1 MCFLNKVLSLAVSQ
15 PNILSTPVYLLH
27 ALGRE
32 PISIINYTQIVAFFL
47 NHTVLVD
54 SRVLDTSNTIWGGNL
69 LASETLNYF

>member
-1 MCFLNKVLSLAVSQ
+1 MTEHLEKMKRIESHWN
-15 PNILSTPVYLLH
+15 PN

-54 SRVLDTSNTIWGGNL
+54 SRVLHQILFGVEIS
-69 LASETLNYF
+69 